1 MSTAAEARIFEFS
14 GFRLDVA
21 QRQLLA
27 SDGAHIDLPSRA
39 FDLLLYVVERPGE
52 LLDKSTLLKG
62 VWPTTVVEES
72 NLSQSIFA
80 LRRALGDTAHK
91 HRFIVTVPG
100 RGYQFV
106 APVRMEFARGDEES
120 TSDPAPAPSIS
131 RFRERRGLWIASAIA
146 ALALVGLM
154 TWLFWP
160 HADAPDSRASVSAG
174 IPSPQTIAILP
185 FADLSP
191 ARDMEYFTDGMAEE
205 LMNSLAQ
212 GGSLRVIGRG
222 SAFAFKGTNQDARS
236 IGEKLKVDS
245 ILEGSV
251 RKSGERIRISAR
263 LVRTHDGFS
272 LWSETYD
279 RKLDDVLDIQSAIA
293 GEVAAA
299 LSPVVHPVAD
309 EYQTRSPEAYNAY
322 LRGIHFLRRWSA
334 PGLLRAR
341 DELRHAVELDPQFA
355 LAHARLAE
363 AYSRLAMLAFGNEAE
378 GRALAASSL
387 ERAVKLDP
395 RIADLWWVRMYLA
408 GESRIPDGAHRRS
421 RAGAGGQPRQ
431 RHRHTAARRQVPL
444 EWTAHGRTGPL

>member
-1 MSTAAEARIFEFS
+1 MSTAAEARIFEFG

-27 SDGAHIDLPSRA
+27 SDGTHIDLPSRA

-80 LRRALGDTAHK
+80 LRRALGDTAHE

-174 IPSPQTIAILP
+174 IASPQTIAILP

-205 LMNSLAQ
+205 LMNSLAR

-299 LSPVVHPVAD
+299 LSPVVHPVTD

-341 DELRHAVELDPQFA
+341 DELRRAVELDPQFA

-363 AYSRLAMLAFGNEAE
+363 AYSRLVM
-378 GRALAASSL
+378 
-387 ERAVKLDP
+387 
-395 RIADLWWVRMYLA
+395 IDL
-408 GESRIPDGAHRRS
+408 
-421 RAGAGGQPRQ
+421 RQ
-431 RHRHTAARRQVPL
+431 
-444 EWTAHGRTGPL
+444 